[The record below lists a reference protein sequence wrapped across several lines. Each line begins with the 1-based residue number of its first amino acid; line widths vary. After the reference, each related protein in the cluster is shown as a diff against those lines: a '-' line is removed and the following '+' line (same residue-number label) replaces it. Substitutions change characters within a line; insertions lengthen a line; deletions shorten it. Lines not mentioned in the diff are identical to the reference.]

1 MKEEKK
7 ATVINQDDDAN
18 ESRQSEIEKEDVVPP
33 GGVSPKEFD
42 YLLTMPLWS
51 LSDEKI
57 NELMDQMN
65 KKKSEYETL
74 KGTHIY

>member
-51 LSDEKI
+51 LSDEKV

-65 KKKSEYETL
+65 KKKNEYETL
-74 KGTHIY
+74 KGTHIH